1 MDIDPR
7 HSPTNMVIK
16 KPLLSIIL
24 MLLAFG
30 GYLQLL
36 GVHGNQLH
44 IEAST
49 TKLINRM
56 NEIGIIDNP
65 VHLELFNDGITNR
78 FYLKVS
84 IGTPTQEVLMIL
96 DSGGGEP
103 WIPCSNHQLL
113 NQKFDRFHPFASST
127 YQSILCNSQLCKPY
141 ASSSLSCN
149 LDYPI
154 PCNFSEL
161 YADGE
166 HPKGV
171 LLQDTFTLSPHD
183 VQIPNIMFGC
193 IYEGVEGYKLSNGW
207 IYGIIGLTPRPR
219 SFFDQISNQLGRF
232 PIISFCLAAQSYD
245 ADAKSWIAF
254 GGQSLENLSFTPLVG
269 RGFFSVNLKGITV
282 DNVDVDVSNITTLAY
297 DPISQ
302 VGGYILDTGSD
313 STWLQE
319 PLHSRFTEA
328 FVAAMKKRMGV
339 DPDPFDI
346 NDHNDNICYT
356 FGNDVNISNIQV
368 PNVVFHFENNV
379 DLHLEV
385 ENLFFIES
393 SLSEDNQRTWCLAFK
408 NFKNQIY
415 NQVLGSTI
423 LQNFHVEI
431 NLERSKVGF
440 SRMKYK
446 TT

>member
-96 DSGGGEP
+96 DSAGGEP

-141 ASSSLSCN
+141 ASSSLPCN

-161 YADGE
+161 YVDGE
-166 HPKGV
+166 HPTGV
-171 LLQDTFTLSPHD
+171 LSQDTFTLSPHD
-183 VQIPNIMFGC
+183 VQVPNIMFGC

-207 IYGIIGLTPRPR
+207 ITGNIGLIPRPK
-219 SFFDQISNQLGRF
+219 SFFDQMSNQLGRF
-232 PIISFCLAAQSYD
+232 PIISFCLAVRSYD

-254 GGQSLENLSFTPLVG
+254 GGQSVESLSFTPLVG
-269 RGFFSVNLKGITV
+269 QGFFSVNLEGITV

-297 DPISQ
+297 DPTSQ
-302 VGGYILDTGSD
+302 VGGFVIDTGS
-313 STWLQE
+313 E
-319 PLHSRFTEA
+319 PTLASRT
-328 FVAAMKKRMGV
+328 
-339 DPDPFDI
+339 I
-346 NDHNDNICYT
+346 
-356 FGNDVNISNIQV
+356 
-368 PNVVFHFENNV
+368 
-379 DLHLEV
+379 
-385 ENLFFIES
+385 
-393 SLSEDNQRTWCLAFK
+393 AFK
-408 NFKNQIY
+408 VYRSFCCCYEEKN
-415 NQVLGSTI
+415 G
-423 LQNFHVEI
+423 
-431 NLERSKVGF
+431 R
-440 SRMKYK
+440 
-446 TT
+446 